1 MNFEKLGLKDPLL
14 KTLANEGYIS
24 PTPIQEKTI
33 PLILQGNDI
42 LGCAQTGTGK
52 TAAFSLPIIQLMNH
66 KQNDKQKKITFLI
79 LTPTREL
86 AMQIRNNVRK
96 YSLGTKIKCS
106 VIFGGVNQ
114 ASQKEVLKN
123 GVDII
128 VATPGRLLDL
138 VNQKSAN
145 LSNVEYLVL
154 DEADTMLDMGFIHDI
169 KKIVNC
175 LPKNRQTLLFSAAMP
190 DSILELAKSF
200 LTKPTIISVDPV
212 SSTVDKIKQEV
223 YYVDKKNKKNLLV
236 SILENNEINSA
247 LIFTRTK
254 HGANSLCES
263 LAKLHIKSGV
273 IHGNK
278 SQSARVKALED
289 FKSGKTNI
297 LIATDIAARGIDI
310 KDLSHVINYE
320 IPEQAETYVHRIG
333 RTARAGKG
341 GVAISLCDINEK
353 KDFEAIEKL
362 IKKLVDVNV
371 QHGYP
376 MSILTPTPKTKAN
389 NGSNKRSKQDVR
401 KNRDYKRKEV
411 NKRFENKD
419 FRRNKQN
426 KQGKQTNKFN

>member
-14 KTLANEGYIS
+14 KTLTTEGYNE
-24 PTPIQEKTI
+24 PTPIQEKAI
-33 PLILQGNDI
+33 PLILDGDDV

-52 TAAFSLPIIQLMNH
+52 TAAFSLPIIQLMNNN
-66 KQNDKQKKITFLI
+66 QNDKQKKITFLI

-86 AMQIRNNVRK
+86 AMQIRNNIRK
-96 YSLGTKIKCS
+96 YSLGTKLKCS

-138 VNQKSAN
+138 VNQKLAN
-145 LSNVEYLVL
+145 LSDVKYLVL
-154 DEADTMLDMGFIHDI
+154 DEADTMLDMGFIRDI
-169 KKIVNC
+169 KKIVNYI
-175 LPKNRQTLLFSAAMP
+175 PKERQTLLFSATMP
-190 DSILELAKSF
+190 DSISDLAQSF
-200 LTKPTIISVDPV
+200 LKNPKIISVNPV

-236 SILENNEINSA
+236 SILRNSEIKSA
-247 LIFTRTK
+247 LVFTRTK
-254 HGANSLCES
+254 HGANSLSES
-263 LAKLHIKSGV
+263 LGKLNIRSGV

-278 SQSARVKALED
+278 SQSARVKALDD
-289 FKSGKTNI
+289 FKTGKTNI

-341 GVAISLCDINEK
+341 GVAISLCDINER

-362 IKKLVDVNV
+362 IKKLIDVNV
-371 QHGYP
+371 CHEYP
-376 MSILTPTPKTKAN
+376 MTILTPTPKTKSN
-389 NGSNKRSKQDVR
+389 NFSNK
-401 KNRDYKRKEV
+401 KNSNR
-411 NKRFENKD
+411 ENKD
-419 FRRNKQN
+419 HKRNYNVKSFEKKDYRRSK
-426 KQGKQTNKFN
+426 GSKFSK